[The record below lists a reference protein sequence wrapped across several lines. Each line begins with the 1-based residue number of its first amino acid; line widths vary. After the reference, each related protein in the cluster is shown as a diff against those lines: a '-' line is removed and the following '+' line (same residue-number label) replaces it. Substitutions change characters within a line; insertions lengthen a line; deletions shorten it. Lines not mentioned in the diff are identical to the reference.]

1 MKENA
6 SKICPWSY
14 YMENLFSL
22 DDIYL
27 YRAVLKFY
35 AEDFEGAIKDFKKSF
50 KTKQKYK
57 ILDNENQQG
66 NDQLEQL
73 SSACTGHNQ

>member
-1 MKENA
+1 MKDSA

-35 AEDFEGAIKDFKKSF
+35 AGDYKGAIQDFKLSF
-50 KTKQKYK
+50 KTKQQYK

-66 NDQLEQL
+66 NDQLE
-73 SSACTGHNQ
+73 